1 MAPVNDLLDQVM
13 TSLGRSGHPLDSA
26 AIDRLIDSGTGS
38 LRGVRLSG
46 VPGQRNAANT
56 SAGSIPRAR
65 ASVSAIRAVRGSR
78 HPAGIN
84 PRPSRS
90 ISAPG

>member
-38 LRGVRLSG
+38 LRGSG
-46 VPGQRNAANT
+46 
-56 SAGSIPRAR
+56 
-65 ASVSAIRAVRGSR
+65 
-78 HPAGIN
+78 
-84 PRPSRS
+84 
-90 ISAPG
+90 